1 MQFIDYFIKLIIC
14 IFNIG
19 TTLYFFDNVLNY
31 NKTLKSST
39 RVLYVIVHLLFLY
52 VGTYIGVILA
62 IIGYYSILLVCGIY
76 IKGRIKLINFFWIIQ
91 FVSNCL
97 SVYFIVYT
105 LGRILRKY
113 TILALLNQSFLL
125 DESLH
130 LISVLLQIFIIK
142 FHIKQKD
149 FIEKFSNSQILIS
162 SFIFII
168 IQLCL
173 IIQLLDNIGIVAFNI
188 IYKTEISIL
197 LCCINGFL
205 YKILIILSKEIE
217 EKYLLE
223 MSIKQTELEEKYIKE
238 ISEIYTNI
246 KSWKHDY
253 RNNIN
258 VICNLAIAN
267 EHKKLFDYIEE
278 LDKEILIA
286 EALIYTEDFLI
297 DSIITSKYLYGNSKK
312 IEFNIKSEKIRRG
325 NISDFD
331 INIIL
336 SNILDNAIEGALK
349 SKEKIIYIDIF
360 EKNNNIVFKIKNTFD
375 GKIKK
380 INENY
385 ITTKE
390 GNIHGLGIHRVIST
404 VNKYNGVIYMNNDE
418 NIFENKVI
426 IPIN

>member
-52 VGTYIGVILA
+52 VGTYIGVIPT

-105 LGRILRKY
+105 LGRLLRKY

-162 SFIFII
+162 SFIF
-168 IQLCL
+168 
-173 IIQLLDNIGIVAFNI
+173 NTIVFN
-188 IYKTEISIL
+188 Y
-197 LCCINGFL
+197 
-205 YKILIILSKEIE
+205 
-217 EKYLLE
+217 
-223 MSIKQTELEEKYIKE
+223 
-238 ISEIYTNI
+238 
-246 KSWKHDY
+246 
-253 RNNIN
+253 
-258 VICNLAIAN
+258 
-267 EHKKLFDYIEE
+267 
-278 LDKEILIA
+278 
-286 EALIYTEDFLI
+286 
-297 DSIITSKYLYGNSKK
+297 SII
-312 IEFNIKSEKIRRG
+312 R
-325 NISDFD
+325 
-331 INIIL
+331 
-336 SNILDNAIEGALK
+336 
-349 SKEKIIYIDIF
+349 
-360 EKNNNIVFKIKNTFD
+360 
-375 GKIKK
+375 
-380 INENY
+380 
-385 ITTKE
+385 
-390 GNIHGLGIHRVIST
+390 
-404 VNKYNGVIYMNNDE
+404 
-418 NIFENKVI
+418 
-426 IPIN
+426 

>member
-1 MQFIDYFIKLIIC
+1 MQFIYYVIELIIC

-19 TTLYFFDNVLNY
+19 TILYFFDNVPNY

-39 RVLYVIVHLLFLY
+39 RIVYTIVHFLFLY
-52 VGTYIGVILA
+52 LGTYIGSVFA
-62 IIGYYSILLVCGIY
+62 IIGYYSILLVFGIY
-76 IKGRIKLINFFWIIQ
+76 IKGRMKLISLFWIIQ

-105 LGRILRKY
+105 LGMLLKKH
-113 TILALLNQSFLL
+113 TILALYNESYLLNK
-125 DESLH
+125 SLY
-130 LISVLLQIFIIK
+130 LICILLQIFIIK
-142 FHIKQKD
+142 FHIKRKD
-149 FIEKFSNSQILIS
+149 FIEKLSNSQILIS

-173 IIQLLDNIGIVAFNI
+173 IIQLLDNIGIDPFNT
-188 IYKTEISIL
+188 IYKAGISIL
-197 LCCINGFL
+197 LCCVNGFF

-223 MSIKQTELEEKYIKE
+223 MSIKQIELEEKYIKE
-238 ISEIYTNI
+238 ISEIYTDI

-267 EHKKLFDYIEE
+267 EHKKLFEYIEE
-278 LDKEILIA
+278 LDKEIMIT
-286 EALIYTEDFLI
+286 EAVIYTGDFLI

-312 IEFNIKSEKIRRG
+312 IKFNIKAEKIRRR

-331 INIIL
+331 INTIL
-336 SNILDNAIEGALK
+336 GNILDNAIEGALK
-349 SKEKIIYIDIF
+349 SKKKKIYIDIF

-380 INENY
+380 INGNY

-390 GNIHGLGIHRVIST
+390 GSIHGLGIHRVIRT
-404 VNKYNGVIYMNNDE
+404 VNKYNGVIYMSNEE

-426 IPIN
+426 IPIK